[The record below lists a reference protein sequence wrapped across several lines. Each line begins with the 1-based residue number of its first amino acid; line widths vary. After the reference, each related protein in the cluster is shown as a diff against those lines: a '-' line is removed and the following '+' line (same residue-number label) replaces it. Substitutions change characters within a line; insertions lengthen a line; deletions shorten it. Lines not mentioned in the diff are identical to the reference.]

1 MVNLPEIVIILVIVV
16 IVFGVG
22 KVGNI
27 GAHLGRAKKS
37 FKEGLD
43 GEKSADEL
51 ESERDVIDITPKEHE
66 EDESYDPKPGT
77 RKEPVEDAEVDA
89 PSST

>member
-27 GAHLGRAKKS
+27 GAQLGKAKKS
-37 FKEGLD
+37 FKKALD
-43 GEKSADEL
+43 GEMGADAID
-51 ESERDVIDITPKEHE
+51 RDEFIDITPSDDEP
-66 EDESYDPKPGT
+66 DESHDPKPGT
-77 RKEPVEDAEVDA
+77 RKHPIEDAEVES
-89 PSST
+89 PNSF